1 MKKKAWTL
9 EEAHILIQS
18 LLEEQEHKVIPLH
31 PTREEQRED
40 PPVEEVAC
48 EG

>member
-9 EEAHILIQS
+9 EEAHHLIQS
-18 LLEEQEHKVIPLH
+18 LIKEQEHKVIPLH
-31 PTREEQRED
+31 PTREEQREE
-40 PPVEEVAC
+40 PVIEEVAC